1 MASPS
6 LYMRSMQKLDRFV
19 PKSALPLWNSA
30 AGPKT
35 VFFWAP
41 LFKWGLVIAG
51 IGDLARPA
59 EQLSIRQS
67 GSLAVTGFV
76 WARYS
81 LVIIPKTW
89 NLFAVNFFVGL
100 TQLVQT
106 GRAVVHEMGQ
116 DKKLSIE
123 TKANTET
130 L

>member
-6 LYMRSMQKLDRFV
+6 LYMRSMQRLDKFV
-19 PKSALPLWNSA
+19 PKSALPLWNSP

-51 IGDLARPA
+51 IGDLSRPA
-59 EQLSIRQS
+59 EQLSVRQS

-89 NLFAVNFFVGL
+89 SLFAVNMFVGL
-100 TQLVQT
+100 TQLYQA
-106 GRAVVHEMGQ
+106 GRAVAYEMSQ
-116 DKKLSIE
+116 EKKLTIE
-123 TKANTET
+123 TNSNLEA